1 MKIWTTSTL
10 FIFITVFPTWILSCQ
25 THFPAKY
32 IDTYVIYIYNDKC
45 RKPSFL
51 KLMRECHQFVL
62 FLRHST
68 ARFHTTHCCIREV
81 SANVLHSVSVVTG
94 GDANVK
100 TWEMQRGM
108 QHVKEK
114 WLGTWGWHD
123 DTWCALPKKG
133 FFKSCVFRDATK
145 FSPQTICQTSTSS
158 SSSNC
163 WI

>member
-68 ARFHTTHCCIREV
+68 ARFHATHCCIREV
-81 SANVLHSVSVVTG
+81 SANVLHPVSVVTG

-100 TWEMQRGM
+100 TWEMQ
-108 QHVKEK
+108 HVKEK

-123 DTWCALPKKG
+123 VHYQKRVFHG
-133 FFKSCVFRDATK
+133 FSILVCLGMLQSSANKQFAKLLRHQLVAIVGFKM
-145 FSPQTICQTSTSS
+145 I
-158 SSSNC
+158 
-163 WI
+163 